1 VVSHGGPPTAHPG
14 WPLSALRGTHWYGL
28 RRYRVIPL
36 LALALGV
43 WLGVLSVRLA
53 TLHRAR
59 RTVFAGPGVLWALPV
74 TVILAVTLLAGGV
87 WTGYRLAIR
96 QARLEAVEPVL
107 GRVSERLDSLSWQRG
122 LTDSAAARPRGCP
135 LSTGC

>member
-1 VVSHGGPPTAHPG
+1 M
-14 WPLSALRGTHWYGL
+14 
-28 RRYRVIPL
+28 IPL
-36 LALALGV
+36 LTLALGV

-53 TLHRAR
+53 TLHQSR
-59 RTVFAGPGVLWALPV
+59 RSVFTGPGILWAVPV
-74 TVILAVTLLAGGV
+74 TVVLAVTLLAGGV

-107 GRVSERLDSLSWQRG
+107 GRVSERLDSLIVERG
-122 LTDSAAARPRGCP
+122 LTDSAESRPIGCP

>member
-1 VVSHGGPPTAHPG
+1 M
-14 WPLSALRGTHWYGL
+14 
-28 RRYRVIPL
+28 IPL

-53 TLHRAR
+53 TLHQSR
-59 RTVFAGPGVLWALPV
+59 RSVFTGPGILWAVPV
-74 TVILAVTLLAGGV
+74 TVVLAVTLLAGGV

-96 QARLEAVEPVL
+96 EARLQAVEPVL

-122 LTDSAAARPRGCP
+122 LTDSAEARPRGCP

>member
-1 VVSHGGPPTAHPG
+1 MPCRFQRASPE
-14 WPLSALRGTHWYGL
+14 RL
-28 RRYRVIPL
+28 RRVQFPTSSPNPVIPL
-36 LALALGV
+36 LALAAGV

-96 QARLEAVEPVL
+96 EARFALQVEPAL
-107 GRVSERLDSLSWQRG
+107 GRVSERLDSLIVRRG
-122 LTDSAAARPRGCP
+122 LTDSAEAQPRGCP